1 MKRDAKQNS
10 GSTSDSDDDF
20 LGPTTRKAWSDYTR
34 VRSSQSEE
42 ENSNSMSHALGER
55 QGKKTRK
62 AKGTVKTAQQKKNK
76 GRLKKTKPKK
86 IIKINGLDLLHS
98 ETLISTSSAAIGMR
112 LPPAAG
118 CFDEQLAS
126 FAGNMIHEEVDIP
139 GAPTDTLTI
148 ILDIFK

>member
-1 MKRDAKQNS
+1 
-10 GSTSDSDDDF
+10 
-20 LGPTTRKAWSDYTR
+20 
-34 VRSSQSEE
+34 
-42 ENSNSMSHALGER
+42 MSHALGER